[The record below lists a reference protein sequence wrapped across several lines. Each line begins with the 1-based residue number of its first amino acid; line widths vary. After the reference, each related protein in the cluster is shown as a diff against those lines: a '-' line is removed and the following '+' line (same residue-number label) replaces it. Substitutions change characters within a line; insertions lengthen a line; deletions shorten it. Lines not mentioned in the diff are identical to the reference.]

1 MAGGREGRRRP
12 AAAQIR
18 SGAGGGTEGLE
29 GKRLAFLEKRAG
41 SCVSKRS
48 VGPDFFALAVEISEM
63 VIKVFGGIILLFLLI
78 I

>member
-12 AAAQIR
+12 VAAQIR

-29 GKRLAFLEKRAG
+29 EKRLAFLEKRAG

-48 VGPDFFALAVEISEM
+48 VGPDFFALAVKISQM
-63 VIKVFGGIILLFLLI
+63 VIKVFGGIILLFPLI